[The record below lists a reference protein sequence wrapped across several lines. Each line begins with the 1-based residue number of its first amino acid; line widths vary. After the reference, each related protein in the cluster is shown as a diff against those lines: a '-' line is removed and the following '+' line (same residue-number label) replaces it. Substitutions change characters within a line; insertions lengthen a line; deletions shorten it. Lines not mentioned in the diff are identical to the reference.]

1 MDKNKFLLIVILTV
15 ISMVSILLVQFSWIS
30 QINELNN
37 ERFEKDINDVLFTVN
52 QKLEEREI
60 LILTRENLEAKFKI
74 SRSNETGGVE
84 LIESI
89 FSKRTIQDGEI
100 ETKQNSLQFD
110 LESSNKNVDSDDN
123 IKASILVEDFN
134 EVTVDTLIQ
143 KQIDKVLDRSEMIQ
157 IILNKLLTGD
167 RNIKT
172 ELNKNSI
179 EKLIKTSLKQK
190 NINIDF
196 EYLLL
201 DNEKNNILL
210 SNTEDDKIL
219 KSSFSISLFQND
231 LIDSNLVLFLDF
243 PLKNSYLRDNNIYSL
258 AFSFIFI
265 LLIALSFYYVI
276 VKAFRLKKLS
286 EIKNDFIDN
295 MTHELKTPIS
305 TISLACEAL
314 LDEDVKPK
322 AKEKYVTIID
332 KENARLGSQVERVL
346 DIAKT
351 EKDSYR
357 FELKSVDI
365 HKIIN
370 ASLNIIEFKIS
381 KRKGKILKKL
391 DAEYSII
398 LGNER
403 HLLNVLNNLL
413 DNANKYSMEPPE
425 IFVETKSTR
434 DYIDVCIRDK
444 GIGIKKSSLN
454 KIFDK
459 FYREPQGNIHN
470 VKGFGLG
477 LSYVKNILDKHN
489 AKISVNSKINV
500 GTEFNIKF
508 IKN

>member
-15 ISMVSILLVQFSWIS
+15 VSMVSILLVQFSWIS

-89 FSKRTIQDGEI
+89 FSKKTIQDGEI
-100 ETKQNSLQFD
+100 ETKQNSFQFD
-110 LESSNKNVDSDDN
+110 LESSNKNIDSDDN
-123 IKASILVEDFN
+123 INASILVEDFN

-219 KSSFSISLFQND
+219 KSNFSISLFQND

-265 LLIALSFYYVI
+265 LLIALSFYYVV

-305 TISLACEAL
+305 TISLACEAMI
-314 LDEDVKPK
+314 DNKKNKNDYVK
-322 AKEKYVTIID
+322 IID
-332 KENARLGSQVERVL
+332 EENKRLGHQVERVL
-346 DIAKT
+346 NIART
-351 EKDSYR
+351 EKQSYKIDKSSVNIHEIIEESMNVFR
-357 FELKSVDI
+357 FKLEKKGGKIVNKLNAVNP
-365 HKIIN
+365 IIN
-370 ASLNIIEFKIS
+370 GNKSHLVNVFNNLIENGIKYSKDKPVIIIESRNDKS
-381 KRKGKILKKL
+381 
-391 DAEYSII
+391 
-398 LGNER
+398 
-403 HLLNVLNNLL
+403 
-413 DNANKYSMEPPE
+413 SME
-425 IFVETKSTR
+425 ISIK
-434 DYIDVCIRDK
+434 DN
-444 GIGIKKSSLN
+444 GIGIKKNNLD

-477 LSYVKNILDKHN
+477 LSYVKNIVDKLN
-489 AKISVNSKINV
+489 AKIFVKSKYGHGSVFTLK
-500 GTEFNIKF
+500 FNYE
-508 IKN
+508 

>member
-1 MDKNKFLLIVILTV
+1 
-15 ISMVSILLVQFSWIS
+15 MVSILLVQFSWIS

-110 LESSNKNVDSDDN
+110 LESSNKNIDSDDN
-123 IKASILVEDFN
+123 INASILVEDFN

-172 ELNKNSI
+172 ELNKKSI

-190 NINIDF
+190 NIDMDF

-265 LLIALSFYYVI
+265 LLIALSFYYVV
-276 VKAFRLKKLS
+276 VKAFQLKKLS

-305 TISLACEAL
+305 TISLACEAMI
-314 LDEDVKPK
+314 DNKKNKNDYVK
-322 AKEKYVTIID
+322 IID
-332 KENARLGSQVERVL
+332 EENKRLGHQVERVL
-346 DIAKT
+346 NIART
-351 EKDSYR
+351 EKQSYKIDRSSVNIHEIIEESINVFR
-357 FELKSVDI
+357 FKLEKKGGKIVNKLNAENP
-365 HKIIN
+365 IIN
-370 ASLNIIEFKIS
+370 
-381 KRKGKILKKL
+381 
-391 DAEYSII
+391 
-398 LGNER
+398 GNKS
-403 HLLNVLNNLL
+403 HLVNVFNNLIE
-413 DNANKYSMEPPE
+413 NGIKYSKDKPVITIESRNDESSME
-425 IFVETKSTR
+425 ISIK
-434 DYIDVCIRDK
+434 DN
-444 GIGIKKSSLN
+444 GIGIKKNNLD

-477 LSYVKNILDKHN
+477 LSYVKNIVDKLN
-489 AKISVNSKINV
+489 AKIFVKSKYGHGSVFTLK
-500 GTEFNIKF
+500 FNYE
-508 IKN
+508 

>member
-15 ISMVSILLVQFSWIS
+15 VSMVSILLVQFSWIS

-123 IKASILVEDFN
+123 INASILVEDFN

-219 KSSFSISLFQND
+219 KSNFSISLFQND

-265 LLIALSFYYVI
+265 LLIALSFYYVV

-305 TISLACEAL
+305 TISLACEAMI
-314 LDEDVKPK
+314 DNKKNKNDYVK
-322 AKEKYVTIID
+322 IID
-332 KENARLGSQVERVL
+332 EENKRLGHQVERVL
-346 DIAKT
+346 NIART
-351 EKDSYR
+351 EKQSYKIDKSSVNIHEIIEESINVFR
-357 FELKSVDI
+357 FKLEKKGGKIVNKLNAENP
-365 HKIIN
+365 IIN
-370 ASLNIIEFKIS
+370 
-381 KRKGKILKKL
+381 
-391 DAEYSII
+391 
-398 LGNER
+398 GNKS
-403 HLLNVLNNLL
+403 HLVNVFNNLIE
-413 DNANKYSMEPPE
+413 NGIKYSKDKPVITIESRNDESSME
-425 IFVETKSTR
+425 ISIK
-434 DYIDVCIRDK
+434 DN
-444 GIGIKKSSLN
+444 GIGIKKNNLD

-477 LSYVKNILDKHN
+477 LSYVKNIIDKLN
-489 AKISVNSKINV
+489 AKIFVKSKYGHGSVFTLK
-500 GTEFNIKF
+500 FNYE
-508 IKN
+508 

>member
-15 ISMVSILLVQFSWIS
+15 VSMVSILLVQFSWIS

-89 FSKRTIQDGEI
+89 FSKKTIQDGEI

-123 IKASILVEDFN
+123 INASILVDDFN

-219 KSSFSISLFQND
+219 KSNFSISLFQND

-265 LLIALSFYYVI
+265 LLIALSFYYVV
-276 VKAFRLKKLS
+276 VKAFQLKKLS

-305 TISLACEAL
+305 TISLACEAMI
-314 LDEDVKPK
+314 DNKKNKNDYVK
-322 AKEKYVTIID
+322 IID
-332 KENARLGSQVERVL
+332 EENKRLGHQVERVL
-346 DIAKT
+346 NIART
-351 EKDSYR
+351 EKQSYKIDKSSVNIHEIIEESINVFR
-357 FELKSVDI
+357 FKLEKKGGKIVNKLNAENP
-365 HKIIN
+365 IIN
-370 ASLNIIEFKIS
+370 GNKSHLVNVFNNLIENGIKYSKDKPVIIIESRNDKS
-381 KRKGKILKKL
+381 
-391 DAEYSII
+391 
-398 LGNER
+398 
-403 HLLNVLNNLL
+403 
-413 DNANKYSMEPPE
+413 SME
-425 IFVETKSTR
+425 ISIK
-434 DYIDVCIRDK
+434 DN
-444 GIGIKKSSLN
+444 GIGIKKNSID

-477 LSYVKNILDKHN
+477 LSYVKNIVDKLN
-489 AKISVNSKINV
+489 AKIFVKSKYGHGSVFTLK
-500 GTEFNIKF
+500 FNYE
-508 IKN
+508 

>member
-15 ISMVSILLVQFSWIS
+15 VSMVSILLVQFSWIS

-123 IKASILVEDFN
+123 INASILVEDFN

-172 ELNKNSI
+172 ELNKKSI

-190 NINIDF
+190 NIDMDF

-265 LLIALSFYYVI
+265 LLIALSFYYVV
-276 VKAFRLKKLS
+276 VKAFQLKKLS

-305 TISLACEAL
+305 TISLACEAMI
-314 LDEDVKPK
+314 DNKKNKNDYVK
-322 AKEKYVTIID
+322 IID
-332 KENARLGSQVERVL
+332 EENKRLGHQVERVL
-346 DIAKT
+346 NIART
-351 EKDSYR
+351 EKQSYKIDKSSVNIHEIIEESINVFR
-357 FELKSVDI
+357 FKLEKKGGKIVNKLNAENP
-365 HKIIN
+365 IIN
-370 ASLNIIEFKIS
+370 
-381 KRKGKILKKL
+381 
-391 DAEYSII
+391 
-398 LGNER
+398 GNKS
-403 HLLNVLNNLL
+403 HLVNVFNNLIE
-413 DNANKYSMEPPE
+413 NGIKYSKDKPVITIESRNDESSME
-425 IFVETKSTR
+425 ISIK
-434 DYIDVCIRDK
+434 DN
-444 GIGIKKSSLN
+444 GIGIKKNNLD

-477 LSYVKNILDKHN
+477 LSYVKNIVDKLN
-489 AKISVNSKINV
+489 AKIFVKSKYGHGSVFTLK
-500 GTEFNIKF
+500 FNYE
-508 IKN
+508 

>member
-15 ISMVSILLVQFSWIS
+15 VSMVSILLVQFSWIS

-89 FSKRTIQDGEI
+89 FSKKTIQDGEI

-123 IKASILVEDFN
+123 INASILVEDFN

-219 KSSFSISLFQND
+219 KSNFSISLFQND

-265 LLIALSFYYVI
+265 LLIALSFYYVV

-305 TISLACEAL
+305 TISLACEAMI
-314 LDEDVKPK
+314 DNKKNKNDYVK
-322 AKEKYVTIID
+322 IID
-332 KENARLGSQVERVL
+332 EENKRLGHQVERVL
-346 DIAKT
+346 NIART
-351 EKDSYR
+351 EKQSYKIDKSSVNIHEIIEESMNVFR
-357 FELKSVDI
+357 FKLEKKGGKIVNKLKAENP
-365 HKIIN
+365 IIN
-370 ASLNIIEFKIS
+370 GNKSHLVNVFNNLIENGIKYSKDKPVIIIESRNDKS
-381 KRKGKILKKL
+381 
-391 DAEYSII
+391 
-398 LGNER
+398 
-403 HLLNVLNNLL
+403 
-413 DNANKYSMEPPE
+413 SME
-425 IFVETKSTR
+425 ISIK
-434 DYIDVCIRDK
+434 DN
-444 GIGIKKSSLN
+444 GIGIKKNNLD

-477 LSYVKNILDKHN
+477 LSYVKNIVDKLN
-489 AKISVNSKINV
+489 AKIFVKSKYGHGSVFTLK
-500 GTEFNIKF
+500 FNYE
-508 IKN
+508 

>member
-110 LESSNKNVDSDDN
+110 LESSNKNVDSEDN
-123 IKASILVEDFN
+123 INASILVEDFN

-172 ELNKNSI
+172 ELNKKSI

-190 NINIDF
+190 NIDMDF

-265 LLIALSFYYVI
+265 LLIALSFYYVVI
-276 VKAFRLKKLS
+276 KAFQLKKLS

-305 TISLACEAL
+305 TISLACEAMI
-314 LDEDVKPK
+314 DNKKNKNDYVK
-322 AKEKYVTIID
+322 IID
-332 KENARLGSQVERVL
+332 EENKRLGHQVERVL
-346 DIAKT
+346 NIART
-351 EKDSYR
+351 EKQSYKIDKSSVNIHEIIEESINVFR
-357 FELKSVDI
+357 FKLEKKGGKIVNKLNAENP
-365 HKIIN
+365 IIN
-370 ASLNIIEFKIS
+370 
-381 KRKGKILKKL
+381 
-391 DAEYSII
+391 
-398 LGNER
+398 GNKS
-403 HLLNVLNNLL
+403 HLVNVFNNLIE
-413 DNANKYSMEPPE
+413 NGIKYSKDKPVITIESRNDESSME
-425 IFVETKSTR
+425 ISIK
-434 DYIDVCIRDK
+434 DN
-444 GIGIKKSSLN
+444 GIGIKKNNLD

-477 LSYVKNILDKHN
+477 LSYVKNIVDKLN
-489 AKISVNSKINV
+489 AKIFVKSKYGHGSVFTLK
-500 GTEFNIKF
+500 FNYE
-508 IKN
+508 

>member
-15 ISMVSILLVQFSWIS
+15 VSMVSILLVQFSWIS

-52 QKLEEREI
+52 QRLEEREI

-89 FSKRTIQDGEI
+89 FSKKTIQDGEI
-100 ETKQNSLQFD
+100 ETKQNSFQFD
-110 LESSNKNVDSDDN
+110 LESSNKNIDSDDN
-123 IKASILVEDFN
+123 INASILVEDFN

-219 KSSFSISLFQND
+219 KSNFSISLFQND

-265 LLIALSFYYVI
+265 LLIALSFYYVV

-305 TISLACEAL
+305 TISLACEAMI
-314 LDEDVKPK
+314 DNKKNKNDYVK
-322 AKEKYVTIID
+322 IID
-332 KENARLGSQVERVL
+332 EENKRLGHQVERVL
-346 DIAKT
+346 NIART
-351 EKDSYR
+351 EKQSYKIDKSSVNIHEIIEESINVFR
-357 FELKSVDI
+357 FKLEKKGGKIVNKLNAENP
-365 HKIIN
+365 IIN
-370 ASLNIIEFKIS
+370 
-381 KRKGKILKKL
+381 
-391 DAEYSII
+391 
-398 LGNER
+398 GNKS
-403 HLLNVLNNLL
+403 HLVNVFNNLIE
-413 DNANKYSMEPPE
+413 NGIKYSKDKPVITIESRNDESSME
-425 IFVETKSTR
+425 ISIK
-434 DYIDVCIRDK
+434 DN
-444 GIGIKKSSLN
+444 GIGIKKNNLD

-477 LSYVKNILDKHN
+477 LSYVKNIVDKLN
-489 AKISVNSKINV
+489 AKIFVKSKYGHGSVFTLK
-500 GTEFNIKF
+500 FNYE
-508 IKN
+508 

>member
-89 FSKRTIQDGEI
+89 FSKRTIQDGEL

-123 IKASILVEDFN
+123 LNASILVEDFN

-172 ELNKNSI
+172 ELNKKSI

-190 NINIDF
+190 NIDMDF

-265 LLIALSFYYVI
+265 LLIALSFYYVL
-276 VKAFRLKKLS
+276 VKAFQLKKLS

-305 TISLACEAL
+305 TISLACEAMI
-314 LDEDVKPK
+314 DNKKNKNDYVK
-322 AKEKYVTIID
+322 IID
-332 KENARLGSQVERVL
+332 EENKRLGHQVERVL
-346 DIAKT
+346 NIART
-351 EKDSYR
+351 EKQSYKIDKSSVNIHEIIEESINVFR
-357 FELKSVDI
+357 FKLEKKGGKIVNKLNAENP
-365 HKIIN
+365 IIN
-370 ASLNIIEFKIS
+370 
-381 KRKGKILKKL
+381 
-391 DAEYSII
+391 
-398 LGNER
+398 GNKS
-403 HLLNVLNNLL
+403 HLVNVFNNLIE
-413 DNANKYSMEPPE
+413 NGIKYSKDKPVITIESRNDESSME
-425 IFVETKSTR
+425 ISIK
-434 DYIDVCIRDK
+434 DN
-444 GIGIKKSSLN
+444 GIGIKKNNLD

-477 LSYVKNILDKHN
+477 LSYVKNIIEKLN
-489 AKISVNSKINV
+489 AKIFVKSKYGHGSVFTLK
-500 GTEFNIKF
+500 FNYE
-508 IKN
+508 

>member
-15 ISMVSILLVQFSWIS
+15 VSMVSILLVQFSWIS

-123 IKASILVEDFN
+123 INASILVEDFN

-190 NINIDF
+190 NIDMDF

-265 LLIALSFYYVI
+265 LLIALSFYYVV
-276 VKAFRLKKLS
+276 VKAFQLKKLS

-305 TISLACEAL
+305 TISLACEAMI
-314 LDEDVKPK
+314 DNKKNKNDYVK
-322 AKEKYVTIID
+322 IID
-332 KENARLGSQVERVL
+332 EENKRLGHQVERVL
-346 DIAKT
+346 NIART
-351 EKDSYR
+351 EKQSYKIDKSSVNIHEIIEESINVFR
-357 FELKSVDI
+357 FKLEKKGGKIVNKLNAENP
-365 HKIIN
+365 IIN
-370 ASLNIIEFKIS
+370 
-381 KRKGKILKKL
+381 
-391 DAEYSII
+391 
-398 LGNER
+398 GNKS
-403 HLLNVLNNLL
+403 HLVNVFNNLIE
-413 DNANKYSMEPPE
+413 NGIKYSKDKPVITIESRNDESSME
-425 IFVETKSTR
+425 ISIK
-434 DYIDVCIRDK
+434 DN
-444 GIGIKKSSLN
+444 GIGIKKNNLD

-477 LSYVKNILDKHN
+477 LSYVKNIVDKLN
-489 AKISVNSKINV
+489 AKIFVKSKYGHGSVFTLK
-500 GTEFNIKF
+500 FNYE
-508 IKN
+508 

>member
-15 ISMVSILLVQFSWIS
+15 VSMVSILLVQFSWIS

-89 FSKRTIQDGEI
+89 FSKKTIQDGEI

-123 IKASILVEDFN
+123 INASILVDDFN

-219 KSSFSISLFQND
+219 KSNFSISLFQND

-265 LLIALSFYYVI
+265 LLIALSFYYVV

-305 TISLACEAL
+305 TISLACEAMI
-314 LDEDVKPK
+314 DNKKNKNDYVK
-322 AKEKYVTIID
+322 IID
-332 KENARLGSQVERVL
+332 EENKRLGHQVERVL
-346 DIAKT
+346 NIART
-351 EKDSYR
+351 EKESYKIDKSSVNVHEIIEESMNVFR
-357 FELKSVDI
+357 FKLEKKGGKIVNKLNAENP
-365 HKIIN
+365 IIN
-370 ASLNIIEFKIS
+370 GNKSHLVNVFNNLIENGIKYSKDKPVIIIES
-381 KRKGKILKKL
+381 R
-391 DAEYSII
+391 
-398 LGNER
+398 
-403 HLLNVLNNLL
+403 NN
-413 DNANKYSMEPPE
+413 KSSME
-425 IFVETKSTR
+425 ISIK
-434 DYIDVCIRDK
+434 DN
-444 GIGIKKSSLN
+444 GIGIKKNNLD

-477 LSYVKNILDKHN
+477 LSYVKNIIDKLN
-489 AKISVNSKINV
+489 AKIFVKSKYGQGSVFTLK
-500 GTEFNIKF
+500 FNYE
-508 IKN
+508 

>member
-15 ISMVSILLVQFSWIS
+15 VSMVSILLVQFSWIS

-89 FSKRTIQDGEI
+89 FSKKTIQDGEI

-123 IKASILVEDFN
+123 INASILVEDFN

-219 KSSFSISLFQND
+219 KSNFSISLFQND

-265 LLIALSFYYVI
+265 LLIALSFYYVV

-305 TISLACEAL
+305 TISLACEAMI
-314 LDEDVKPK
+314 DNKKNKNDYVK
-322 AKEKYVTIID
+322 IID
-332 KENARLGSQVERVL
+332 EENKRLGHQVERVL
-346 DIAKT
+346 NIART
-351 EKDSYR
+351 EKQSYKIDKSSVNIHEIIEESMNVFR
-357 FELKSVDI
+357 FKLEKKGGKIVNKLNAENP
-365 HKIIN
+365 IIN
-370 ASLNIIEFKIS
+370 
-381 KRKGKILKKL
+381 
-391 DAEYSII
+391 
-398 LGNER
+398 GNKS
-403 HLLNVLNNLL
+403 HLVNVFNNLIE
-413 DNANKYSMEPPE
+413 NGIKYSKDKPVITIESRNDKSSME
-425 IFVETKSTR
+425 ISIK
-434 DYIDVCIRDK
+434 DN
-444 GIGIKKSSLN
+444 GIGIKKNNLD

-477 LSYVKNILDKHN
+477 LSYVKNIVDKLN
-489 AKISVNSKINV
+489 AKIFVKSKYGHGSVFTLK
-500 GTEFNIKF
+500 FNYE
-508 IKN
+508 

>member
-15 ISMVSILLVQFSWIS
+15 VSMVSILLVQFSWIS

-110 LESSNKNVDSDDN
+110 LESSNKNIDSDDN
-123 IKASILVEDFN
+123 INASILVEDFN

-172 ELNKNSI
+172 ELNKKSI

-190 NINIDF
+190 NIDMDF

-265 LLIALSFYYVI
+265 LLIALSFYYVV
-276 VKAFRLKKLS
+276 VKAFQLKKLS

-305 TISLACEAL
+305 TISLACEAMI
-314 LDEDVKPK
+314 DNKKNKNDYVK
-322 AKEKYVTIID
+322 IID
-332 KENARLGSQVERVL
+332 EENKRLGHQVERVL
-346 DIAKT
+346 NIART
-351 EKDSYR
+351 EKQSYKIDKSSVNIHEIIEESINVFR
-357 FELKSVDI
+357 FKLEKKGGKIVNKLNAENP
-365 HKIIN
+365 IIN
-370 ASLNIIEFKIS
+370 
-381 KRKGKILKKL
+381 
-391 DAEYSII
+391 
-398 LGNER
+398 GNKS
-403 HLLNVLNNLL
+403 HLVNVFNNLIE
-413 DNANKYSMEPPE
+413 NGIKYSKDKPVITIESRNDESSME
-425 IFVETKSTR
+425 ISIK
-434 DYIDVCIRDK
+434 DN
-444 GIGIKKSSLN
+444 GIGIKKNNLD

-477 LSYVKNILDKHN
+477 LSYVKNIIEKLN
-489 AKISVNSKINV
+489 AKIFVKSKYGHGSVFTLK
-500 GTEFNIKF
+500 FNYE
-508 IKN
+508 

>member
-15 ISMVSILLVQFSWIS
+15 VSMVSILLVQFSWIS

-89 FSKRTIQDGEI
+89 FSKKTIQDDEI

-110 LESSNKNVDSDDN
+110 LESSNKNIDSDDN
-123 IKASILVEDFN
+123 INASILVEDFN

-219 KSSFSISLFQND
+219 KSNFSISLFQND

-265 LLIALSFYYVI
+265 LLIALSFYYVV

-305 TISLACEAL
+305 TISLACEAMI
-314 LDEDVKPK
+314 DNKKNKNDYVK
-322 AKEKYVTIID
+322 IID
-332 KENARLGSQVERVL
+332 EENKRLGHQVERVL
-346 DIAKT
+346 NIART
-351 EKDSYR
+351 EKQSYKIDKSSVNIHEIIEESINVFR
-357 FELKSVDI
+357 FKLEKKGGKIVNKLNAENP
-365 HKIIN
+365 IIN
-370 ASLNIIEFKIS
+370 GNKSHLVNVFNNLIENGIKYSKDKPVIIIESRNDKS
-381 KRKGKILKKL
+381 
-391 DAEYSII
+391 
-398 LGNER
+398 
-403 HLLNVLNNLL
+403 
-413 DNANKYSMEPPE
+413 SME
-425 IFVETKSTR
+425 ISIK
-434 DYIDVCIRDK
+434 DN
-444 GIGIKKSSLN
+444 GIGIKKNNLD

-477 LSYVKNILDKHN
+477 LSYVKNIVDKLN
-489 AKISVNSKINV
+489 AKIFVKSKYGHGSVFTLK
-500 GTEFNIKF
+500 FNYE
-508 IKN
+508 

>member
-15 ISMVSILLVQFSWIS
+15 VSMVSILLVQFSWIS

-89 FSKRTIQDGEI
+89 FSKKTIQDGEI

-110 LESSNKNVDSDDN
+110 LESSNKNIDSDDN
-123 IKASILVEDFN
+123 INASILVEDFN

-219 KSSFSISLFQND
+219 KSNFSISLFQND

-265 LLIALSFYYVI
+265 LLIALSFYYVV

-305 TISLACEAL
+305 TISLACEAMI
-314 LDEDVKPK
+314 DNKKNKNDYVK
-322 AKEKYVTIID
+322 IID
-332 KENARLGSQVERVL
+332 EENKRLGHQVERVL
-346 DIAKT
+346 NIART
-351 EKDSYR
+351 EKQSYKIDKSSVNIHEIIEESINVFR
-357 FELKSVDI
+357 FKLEKKGGKIVNKLNAVNP
-365 HKIIN
+365 IIN
-370 ASLNIIEFKIS
+370 GNKSHLVNVFNNLIENGIKYSKDKPVIIIESRNDKS
-381 KRKGKILKKL
+381 
-391 DAEYSII
+391 
-398 LGNER
+398 
-403 HLLNVLNNLL
+403 
-413 DNANKYSMEPPE
+413 SME
-425 IFVETKSTR
+425 ISIK
-434 DYIDVCIRDK
+434 DN
-444 GIGIKKSSLN
+444 GIGIKKNNLD

-477 LSYVKNILDKHN
+477 LSYVKNIVDKLN
-489 AKISVNSKINV
+489 AKIFVKSKYGHGSVFTLK
-500 GTEFNIKF
+500 FNYE
-508 IKN
+508 

>member
-110 LESSNKNVDSDDN
+110 LESSNKNIDSDDN
-123 IKASILVEDFN
+123 INASILVEDFN

-172 ELNKNSI
+172 ELNKKSI

-190 NINIDF
+190 NIDMDF

-265 LLIALSFYYVI
+265 LLIALSFYYVVI
-276 VKAFRLKKLS
+276 KAFQLKKLS

-305 TISLACEAL
+305 TISLACEAMI
-314 LDEDVKPK
+314 DNKKNKNDYVK
-322 AKEKYVTIID
+322 IID
-332 KENARLGSQVERVL
+332 EENKRLGHQVERVL
-346 DIAKT
+346 NIART
-351 EKDSYR
+351 EKQSYKIDKSSVNIHEIIEESINVFR
-357 FELKSVDI
+357 FKLEKKGGKIVNKLNAENP
-365 HKIIN
+365 IIN
-370 ASLNIIEFKIS
+370 
-381 KRKGKILKKL
+381 
-391 DAEYSII
+391 
-398 LGNER
+398 GNKS
-403 HLLNVLNNLL
+403 HLVNVFNNLIE
-413 DNANKYSMEPPE
+413 NGIKYSKDKPVITIESRNDESSME
-425 IFVETKSTR
+425 ISIK
-434 DYIDVCIRDK
+434 DN
-444 GIGIKKSSLN
+444 GIGIKKNNLD

-477 LSYVKNILDKHN
+477 LSYVKNIVDKLN
-489 AKISVNSKINV
+489 AKIFVKSKYGHGSVFTLK
-500 GTEFNIKF
+500 FNYE
-508 IKN
+508 

>member
-15 ISMVSILLVQFSWIS
+15 VSMVSILLVQFSWIS

-89 FSKRTIQDGEI
+89 FSKKTIQDGEI

-123 IKASILVEDFN
+123 INASILVDDFN

-219 KSSFSISLFQND
+219 KSNFSISLFQND

-265 LLIALSFYYVI
+265 LLIALSFYYVV

-305 TISLACEAL
+305 TISLACEAMI
-314 LDEDVKPK
+314 DNKKNKNDYVK
-322 AKEKYVTIID
+322 IID
-332 KENARLGSQVERVL
+332 EENKRLGHQVERVL
-346 DIAKT
+346 NIART
-351 EKDSYR
+351 EKQSYKIDKSSVNIHEIIEESINVFR
-357 FELKSVDI
+357 FKLEKKGGKIVNKLNAVNP
-365 HKIIN
+365 IIN
-370 ASLNIIEFKIS
+370 GNKSHLVNVFNNLIENGIKYSKDKPVIIIESRNDKS
-381 KRKGKILKKL
+381 
-391 DAEYSII
+391 
-398 LGNER
+398 
-403 HLLNVLNNLL
+403 
-413 DNANKYSMEPPE
+413 SME
-425 IFVETKSTR
+425 ISIK
-434 DYIDVCIRDK
+434 DN
-444 GIGIKKSSLN
+444 GIGIKKNNLD

-477 LSYVKNILDKHN
+477 LSYVKNIVDKLN
-489 AKISVNSKINV
+489 AKIFVKSKYGHGSVFTLK
-500 GTEFNIKF
+500 FNYE
-508 IKN
+508 

>member
-15 ISMVSILLVQFSWIS
+15 VSMVSILLVQFSWIS

-123 IKASILVEDFN
+123 INASILVEDFN

-172 ELNKNSI
+172 ELNKKSI

-190 NINIDF
+190 NIDMDF

-231 LIDSNLVLFLDF
+231 LIDSNIVLFLDF

-265 LLIALSFYYVI
+265 LLIALSFYYVV
-276 VKAFRLKKLS
+276 VKAFQLKKLS

-305 TISLACEAL
+305 TISLACEAMI
-314 LDEDVKPK
+314 DNKKNKNDYVK
-322 AKEKYVTIID
+322 IID
-332 KENARLGSQVERVL
+332 EENKRLGHQVERVL
-346 DIAKT
+346 NIART
-351 EKDSYR
+351 EKQSYKIDKSSVNIHEIIEESINVFR
-357 FELKSVDI
+357 FKLEKKGGRIVNKLNAENP
-365 HKIIN
+365 IIN
-370 ASLNIIEFKIS
+370 
-381 KRKGKILKKL
+381 
-391 DAEYSII
+391 
-398 LGNER
+398 GNKS
-403 HLLNVLNNLL
+403 HLVNVFNNLIE
-413 DNANKYSMEPPE
+413 NGIKYSKDKPVITIESRNDESSME
-425 IFVETKSTR
+425 ISIK
-434 DYIDVCIRDK
+434 DN
-444 GIGIKKSSLN
+444 GIGIKKNNLD

-477 LSYVKNILDKHN
+477 LSYVKNIVDKLN
-489 AKISVNSKINV
+489 AKIFVKSKYGHGSVFTLK
-500 GTEFNIKF
+500 FNYE
-508 IKN
+508 

>member
-15 ISMVSILLVQFSWIS
+15 VSMVSILLVQFSWIS

-123 IKASILVEDFN
+123 INASILVEDFN

-172 ELNKNSI
+172 ELNKKSI

-190 NINIDF
+190 NIDMDF

-265 LLIALSFYYVI
+265 LLIALSFYYVV

-305 TISLACEAL
+305 TISLACEAMI
-314 LDEDVKPK
+314 DNKKNKNDYVK
-322 AKEKYVTIID
+322 IID
-332 KENARLGSQVERVL
+332 EENKRLGHQVERVL
-346 DIAKT
+346 NIART
-351 EKDSYR
+351 EKQSYKIDKSSVNIHEIIEESINVFR
-357 FELKSVDI
+357 FKLEKKGGKIVNKLNAENP
-365 HKIIN
+365 IIN
-370 ASLNIIEFKIS
+370 GNKSHLVNVFNNLIENGIKYSKDKPVIIIESRNDKS
-381 KRKGKILKKL
+381 
-391 DAEYSII
+391 
-398 LGNER
+398 
-403 HLLNVLNNLL
+403 
-413 DNANKYSMEPPE
+413 SME
-425 IFVETKSTR
+425 ISIK
-434 DYIDVCIRDK
+434 DN
-444 GIGIKKSSLN
+444 GIGIKKNNLD

-477 LSYVKNILDKHN
+477 LSYVKNIVDKLN
-489 AKISVNSKINV
+489 AKIFVKSKYGHGSVFTLK
-500 GTEFNIKF
+500 FNYE
-508 IKN
+508 

>member
-15 ISMVSILLVQFSWIS
+15 VSMVSILLVQFSWIS

-89 FSKRTIQDGEI
+89 FSKKTIQDDEI

-123 IKASILVEDFN
+123 INASILVEDFN

-219 KSSFSISLFQND
+219 KSNFSISLFQND

-265 LLIALSFYYVI
+265 LLIALSFYYVV

-305 TISLACEAL
+305 TISLACEAMI
-314 LDEDVKPK
+314 DNKKNKNDYVK
-322 AKEKYVTIID
+322 IID
-332 KENARLGSQVERVL
+332 EENKRLGHQVERVL
-346 DIAKT
+346 NIART
-351 EKDSYR
+351 EKQSYKIDKSSVNIHEIIEESINVFR
-357 FELKSVDI
+357 FKLEKKGGKIVNKLNAENP
-365 HKIIN
+365 IIN
-370 ASLNIIEFKIS
+370 GNKSHLVNVFNNLIENGIKYSKDKPVIIIESRNDKS
-381 KRKGKILKKL
+381 
-391 DAEYSII
+391 
-398 LGNER
+398 
-403 HLLNVLNNLL
+403 
-413 DNANKYSMEPPE
+413 SME
-425 IFVETKSTR
+425 ISIK
-434 DYIDVCIRDK
+434 DN
-444 GIGIKKSSLN
+444 GIGIKKNNLD

-477 LSYVKNILDKHN
+477 LSYVKNIVDKLN
-489 AKISVNSKINV
+489 AKIFVKSKYGQGSVFTLK
-500 GTEFNIKF
+500 FNYE
-508 IKN
+508 

>member
-15 ISMVSILLVQFSWIS
+15 VSMVSILLVQFSWIS

-123 IKASILVEDFN
+123 INASILVEDFN

-172 ELNKNSI
+172 ELNKKSI

-190 NINIDF
+190 NIDMDF

-231 LIDSNLVLFLDF
+231 LIDSNIVLFLDF

-265 LLIALSFYYVI
+265 LLIALSFYYVV
-276 VKAFRLKKLS
+276 VKAFQLKKLS

-305 TISLACEAL
+305 TISLACEAMI
-314 LDEDVKPK
+314 DNKKNKNDYVK
-322 AKEKYVTIID
+322 IID
-332 KENARLGSQVERVL
+332 EENKRLGHQVERVL
-346 DIAKT
+346 NIART
-351 EKDSYR
+351 EKQTYKID
-357 FELKSVDI
+357 KSSVNI
-365 HKIIN
+365 HEIIEESINVFQFKLEKKGGKIVNKLNAENPIIN
-370 ASLNIIEFKIS
+370 
-381 KRKGKILKKL
+381 
-391 DAEYSII
+391 
-398 LGNER
+398 GNKS
-403 HLLNVLNNLL
+403 HLVNVFNNLIE
-413 DNANKYSMEPPE
+413 NGIKYSKDKPVITIESRNDESSME
-425 IFVETKSTR
+425 ISIK
-434 DYIDVCIRDK
+434 DN
-444 GIGIKKSSLN
+444 GIGIKKNNLD

-477 LSYVKNILDKHN
+477 LSYVKNIVDKLN
-489 AKISVNSKINV
+489 AKIFVKSKYGHGSVFTLK
-500 GTEFNIKF
+500 FNYE
-508 IKN
+508 

>member
-15 ISMVSILLVQFSWIS
+15 VSMVSILLVQFSWIS

-89 FSKRTIQDGEI
+89 FSKKTIQDGEI

-123 IKASILVEDFN
+123 INASILVEDFN

-219 KSSFSISLFQND
+219 KSNFSISLFQND

-265 LLIALSFYYVI
+265 LLIALSFYYVV

-305 TISLACEAL
+305 TISLACEAMI
-314 LDEDVKPK
+314 DNKKNKNDYVK
-322 AKEKYVTIID
+322 IID
-332 KENARLGSQVERVL
+332 EENKRLGHQVERVL
-346 DIAKT
+346 NIART
-351 EKDSYR
+351 EKQTYKIDKSSVNIHEIIEESINVFR
-357 FELKSVDI
+357 FKLEKKGGKIVNKLNAENP
-365 HKIIN
+365 IIN
-370 ASLNIIEFKIS
+370 
-381 KRKGKILKKL
+381 
-391 DAEYSII
+391 
-398 LGNER
+398 GNKS
-403 HLLNVLNNLL
+403 HLVNVFNNLIE
-413 DNANKYSMEPPE
+413 NGIKYSKDKPVITIESRNDKSSME
-425 IFVETKSTR
+425 ISIK
-434 DYIDVCIRDK
+434 DN
-444 GIGIKKSSLN
+444 GIGIKKNNLD

-477 LSYVKNILDKHN
+477 LSYVKNIVDKLN
-489 AKISVNSKINV
+489 AKIFVKSKYGHGSVFTLK
-500 GTEFNIKF
+500 FNYE
-508 IKN
+508 

>member
-1 MDKNKFLLIVILTV
+1 
-15 ISMVSILLVQFSWIS
+15 MVSILLVQFSWIS

-123 IKASILVEDFN
+123 INASILVEDFN

-172 ELNKNSI
+172 ELNKKSI

-190 NINIDF
+190 NIDMDF

-265 LLIALSFYYVI
+265 LLIALSFYYVV
-276 VKAFRLKKLS
+276 VKAFQLKKLS

-305 TISLACEAL
+305 TISLACEAMI
-314 LDEDVKPK
+314 DNKKNKNDYVK
-322 AKEKYVTIID
+322 IID
-332 KENARLGSQVERVL
+332 EENKRLGHQVERVL
-346 DIAKT
+346 NIART
-351 EKDSYR
+351 EKQSYKIDRSSVNIHEIIEESINVFR
-357 FELKSVDI
+357 FKLEKKGGKIVNKLNAENP
-365 HKIIN
+365 IIN
-370 ASLNIIEFKIS
+370 
-381 KRKGKILKKL
+381 
-391 DAEYSII
+391 
-398 LGNER
+398 GNKS
-403 HLLNVLNNLL
+403 HLVNVFNNLIE
-413 DNANKYSMEPPE
+413 NGIKYSKDKPVITIESRNDESSME
-425 IFVETKSTR
+425 ISIK
-434 DYIDVCIRDK
+434 DN
-444 GIGIKKSSLN
+444 GIGIKKNNLD

-477 LSYVKNILDKHN
+477 LSYVKNIVDKLN
-489 AKISVNSKINV
+489 AKIFVKSKYGHGSVFTLK
-500 GTEFNIKF
+500 FNYE
-508 IKN
+508 

>member
-15 ISMVSILLVQFSWIS
+15 VSMVSILLVQFSWIS

-89 FSKRTIQDGEI
+89 FSKKTIQDDEI

-123 IKASILVEDFN
+123 INASILVEDFN

-190 NINIDF
+190 NININF

-219 KSSFSISLFQND
+219 KSNFSISLFQND

-265 LLIALSFYYVI
+265 LLIALSFYYVV

-305 TISLACEAL
+305 TISLACEAMI
-314 LDEDVKPK
+314 DNKKNKNDYVK
-322 AKEKYVTIID
+322 IID
-332 KENARLGSQVERVL
+332 EENKRLGHQVERVL
-346 DIAKT
+346 NIART
-351 EKDSYR
+351 EKQSYKIDKSSVNIHEIIEESINVFR
-357 FELKSVDI
+357 FKLEKKGGKIVNKLNAENP
-365 HKIIN
+365 IIN
-370 ASLNIIEFKIS
+370 GNKSHLVNVFNNLIENGIKYSKDKPVIIIESRNDKS
-381 KRKGKILKKL
+381 
-391 DAEYSII
+391 
-398 LGNER
+398 
-403 HLLNVLNNLL
+403 
-413 DNANKYSMEPPE
+413 SME
-425 IFVETKSTR
+425 ISIK
-434 DYIDVCIRDK
+434 DN
-444 GIGIKKSSLN
+444 GIGIKKNNLD

-477 LSYVKNILDKHN
+477 LSYVKNIVDKLN
-489 AKISVNSKINV
+489 AKIFVKSKYGHGSVFTLK
-500 GTEFNIKF
+500 FNYE
-508 IKN
+508 

>member
-15 ISMVSILLVQFSWIS
+15 VSMVSILLVQFSWIS

-89 FSKRTIQDGEI
+89 FSKKTIQDGEI

-110 LESSNKNVDSDDN
+110 LESSNKNVDSDDKIN
-123 IKASILVEDFN
+123 ASILVEDFN

-219 KSSFSISLFQND
+219 KSNFSISLFQND

-243 PLKNSYLRDNNIYSL
+243 PFKNSYLRDNNIYSL

-265 LLIALSFYYVI
+265 LLIALSFYYVV
-276 VKAFRLKKLS
+276 VKAFQLKKLS

-305 TISLACEAL
+305 TISLACEAMI
-314 LDEDVKPK
+314 DNKKNKNDYVK
-322 AKEKYVTIID
+322 IID
-332 KENARLGSQVERVL
+332 EENKRLGHQVERVL
-346 DIAKT
+346 NIART
-351 EKDSYR
+351 EKESYKIDKSSVNIHEIIEESMNVFR
-357 FELKSVDI
+357 FKLEKKGGKIVNKLNAENP
-365 HKIIN
+365 IIN
-370 ASLNIIEFKIS
+370 GNKSHLVNVFNNLIENGIKYSKDKPVIIIESRNDKS
-381 KRKGKILKKL
+381 
-391 DAEYSII
+391 
-398 LGNER
+398 
-403 HLLNVLNNLL
+403 
-413 DNANKYSMEPPE
+413 SME
-425 IFVETKSTR
+425 ISIK
-434 DYIDVCIRDK
+434 DN
-444 GIGIKKSSLN
+444 GIGIKKNNLD

-477 LSYVKNILDKHN
+477 LSYVKNIIDKLN
-489 AKISVNSKINV
+489 AKIFVKSKYGHGSVFTLK
-500 GTEFNIKF
+500 FNYE
-508 IKN
+508 

>member
-15 ISMVSILLVQFSWIS
+15 VSMVSILLVQFSWIS

-89 FSKRTIQDGEI
+89 FSKKTIQDGEI

-110 LESSNKNVDSDDN
+110 LESSNKNVDSNDN
-123 IKASILVEDFN
+123 INASILVEDFN

-219 KSSFSISLFQND
+219 KSNFSISLFQND

-265 LLIALSFYYVI
+265 LLIALSFYYVV

-305 TISLACEAL
+305 TISLACEAMI
-314 LDEDVKPK
+314 DNKKNKNDYVK
-322 AKEKYVTIID
+322 IID
-332 KENARLGSQVERVL
+332 EENKRLGHQVERVL
-346 DIAKT
+346 NIART
-351 EKDSYR
+351 EKQSYKIDKSSVNIHEIIEESINVFR
-357 FELKSVDI
+357 FKLEKKGGKIVNKLNAENP
-365 HKIIN
+365 IIN
-370 ASLNIIEFKIS
+370 GNKSHLVNVFNNLIENGIKYSKDKPVIIIESRNDKS
-381 KRKGKILKKL
+381 
-391 DAEYSII
+391 
-398 LGNER
+398 
-403 HLLNVLNNLL
+403 
-413 DNANKYSMEPPE
+413 SME
-425 IFVETKSTR
+425 ISIK
-434 DYIDVCIRDK
+434 DN
-444 GIGIKKSSLN
+444 GIGIKKNNLD

-477 LSYVKNILDKHN
+477 LSYVKNIIDKLN
-489 AKISVNSKINV
+489 AKIFVKSKYGHGSVFTLK
-500 GTEFNIKF
+500 FNYE
-508 IKN
+508 

>member
-15 ISMVSILLVQFSWIS
+15 VSMVSILLVQFSWIS

-89 FSKRTIQDGEI
+89 FSKKTIQDGEI

-110 LESSNKNVDSDDN
+110 LESSNKNVDSEDN
-123 IKASILVEDFN
+123 INASILVEDFN

-219 KSSFSISLFQND
+219 KSNFSISLFQND

-265 LLIALSFYYVI
+265 LLIALSFYYVV

-305 TISLACEAL
+305 TISLACEAMI
-314 LDEDVKPK
+314 DNKKNKNDYVK
-322 AKEKYVTIID
+322 IID
-332 KENARLGSQVERVL
+332 EENKRLGHQVERVL
-346 DIAKT
+346 NIART
-351 EKDSYR
+351 EKQSYKIDKSSVNIHEIIEESINVFR
-357 FELKSVDI
+357 FKLEKKGGKIVNKLNAENP
-365 HKIIN
+365 IIN
-370 ASLNIIEFKIS
+370 GNKSHLVNVFNNLIENGIKYSKDKPVIIIESRNDKS
-381 KRKGKILKKL
+381 
-391 DAEYSII
+391 
-398 LGNER
+398 
-403 HLLNVLNNLL
+403 
-413 DNANKYSMEPPE
+413 SME
-425 IFVETKSTR
+425 ISIK
-434 DYIDVCIRDK
+434 DN
-444 GIGIKKSSLN
+444 GIGIKKNNLD

-477 LSYVKNILDKHN
+477 LSYVKNIVDKLN
-489 AKISVNSKINV
+489 AKIFVKSKYGHGSVFTLK
-500 GTEFNIKF
+500 FNYE
-508 IKN
+508 

>member
-15 ISMVSILLVQFSWIS
+15 VSMVSILLVQFSWIS

-89 FSKRTIQDGEI
+89 FSKKTIQDGEI

-123 IKASILVEDFN
+123 INASILVEDFN

-219 KSSFSISLFQND
+219 KSNFSISLFQND

-265 LLIALSFYYVI
+265 LLIALSFYYVV

-305 TISLACEAL
+305 TISLACEAMI
-314 LDEDVKPK
+314 DNKKNKNDYVK
-322 AKEKYVTIID
+322 IID
-332 KENARLGSQVERVL
+332 EENKRLGHQVERVL
-346 DIAKT
+346 NIART
-351 EKDSYR
+351 EKETYKIDKSSVNIHEIIEESINIFR
-357 FELKSVDI
+357 FKLEKKGGKIVNKLNAENP
-365 HKIIN
+365 IIN
-370 ASLNIIEFKIS
+370 
-381 KRKGKILKKL
+381 
-391 DAEYSII
+391 
-398 LGNER
+398 GNKS
-403 HLLNVLNNLL
+403 HLVNVFNNLIE
-413 DNANKYSMEPPE
+413 NGIKYSKDKPVITIESRNDKSSME
-425 IFVETKSTR
+425 ISIK
-434 DYIDVCIRDK
+434 DN
-444 GIGIKKSSLN
+444 GIGIKKNNLD

-477 LSYVKNILDKHN
+477 LSYVKNIVDKLN
-489 AKISVNSKINV
+489 AKIFVKSKYGHGSVFTLK
-500 GTEFNIKF
+500 FNYE
-508 IKN
+508 